1 MALRV
6 NGVDVSDDDVHR
18 EMQYH
23 PAASREEAERLAARA
38 LVIRRLLLD
47 AAMAEGFLNPLRAH
61 VSPTEEEDAIRRLME
76 RGVHAAEP
84 SDEDCRAHFDRR
96 PERYRAPDLFE
107 ASHILVLAPAEENA
121 RNAAR
126 QLARQTIAELRED
139 PGRFESLARARSGCS
154 SAAGGGSLG
163 QLSRGDTVPEFEAV
177 LDRLQPGEICPTP
190 VETRFGVHVIR
201 LDERAR
207 GRSLPYESVRQRI
220 RDDLR
225 AQSWWRAASEFIA
238 SLAAAASIEG
248 FDLRRNMLRSAAP
261 EVSAGVRHAWRSP
274 P

>member
-76 RGVHAAEP
+76 RCVHAAEP
-84 SDEDCRAHFDRR
+84 SDEDCRAHFDSR

-107 ASHILVLAPAEENA
+107 ASHILFLTPAEENA

-139 PGRFESLARARSGCS
+139 PGRFESLARARSSKRITCTPKRVSTGVGQISPGCRR
-154 SAAGGGSLG
+154 
-163 QLSRGDTVPEFEAV
+163 SRTASNSGTVSP
-177 LDRLQPGEICPTP
+177 
-190 VETRFGVHVIR
+190 
-201 LDERAR
+201 
-207 GRSLPYESVRQRI
+207 
-220 RDDLR
+220 RD
-225 AQSWWRAASEFIA
+225 S
-238 SLAAAASIEG
+238 
-248 FDLRRNMLRSAAP
+248 
-261 EVSAGVRHAWRSP
+261 
-274 P
+274 